1 VLVTKRR
8 SALYAR
14 EALRL
19 VSALARAWPPALVSL
34 LLACLLVQGTAVQ
47 SHIHFTAQARVAAL
61 AGPHGQTVRALD
73 RRGGSDPA
81 DCPLC
86 QEAAMAGAYL
96 LPPAIVLPAP
106 PALPLWAG
114 TTVLRALG
122 VFASAHSWQSRAPP
136 Q

>member
-1 VLVTKRR
+1 LLVTKPR

-47 SHIHFTAQARVAAL
+47 THLHFTAKARAAAL
-61 AGPHGQTVRALD
+61 AGPHGQTLRALD
-73 RRGGSDPA
+73 TGGSDPA

-96 LPPAIVLPAP
+96 LPTAIALPAP
-106 PALPLWAG
+106 PVLPIRADVA
-114 TTVLRALG
+114 VLRALG

>member
-1 VLVTKRR
+1 MKPR
-8 SALYAR
+8 SPLYAL

-47 SHIHFTAQARVAAL
+47 THVHFTAKARAAAL
-61 AGPHGQTVRALD
+61 AGPHGQTLRAPD
-73 RRGGSDPA
+73 TGGGSDPA

-86 QEAAMAGAYL
+86 QEAATAGAYL
-96 LPPAIVLPAP
+96 LPTAIVLPAP

-114 TTVLRALG
+114 AAVLRALG
-122 VFASAHSWQSRAPP
+122 VFASAHNWQSRAPP

>member
-1 VLVTKRR
+1 MTKPRP
-8 SALYAR
+8 ALYAR
-14 EALRL
+14 EALRPF
-19 VSALARAWPPALVSL
+19 SAAARAWPAALVSL
-34 LLACLLVQGTAVQ
+34 LLACLLVQSTAVQ
-47 SHIHFTAQARVAAL
+47 THLHFIAKARVAAL
-61 AGPHGQTVRALD
+61 AGPHGQSVRALD
-73 RRGGSDPA
+73 AGSGSDPA

-106 PALPLWAG
+106 PVLPIRADVA
-114 TTVLRALG
+114 VLRALG